1 MTIGR
6 GVAIV
11 AAGVVLAAA
20 PIAARQVFHGGT
32 DTVLLSVTVTDPSG
46 RPISDLRQADFHVFE
61 DNTPQDIAVFARD
74 PQPIALSILIDSSAS
89 MDTKIGVAR
98 EAASGF
104 VKRLGPH
111 DVAQVVAF
119 NSEIDV
125 RQGFTG
131 NVAELDRAIA
141 SIRTGGST
149 SLYTAMYVAISE
161 LTDVGE
167 SAGDSIRRQAIVVL
181 SDGEDTTS
189 LLRYEDV
196 LDRLKRSDVTIYA
209 IGLRDRRTTDGRP
222 PQGGDF
228 GLRMLSQSSGGRI
241 FFADDATELPAIYDQ
256 IADELANQYVIGY
269 VSKNTMRDGTW
280 REVAVRAAREGAT
293 ARTRTGYFAPKGP

>member
-1 MTIGR
+1 MIALR
-6 GVAIV
+6 AV
-11 AAGVVLAAA
+11 AAVSAGLVLAAV
-20 PIAARQVFHGGT
+20 PMAARQVFHGGT

-46 RPISDLRQADFHVFE
+46 RPITDLEQSDFRVFE
-61 DNTPQDIAVFARD
+61 DNAPQDIAVFARD
-74 PQPIALSILIDSSAS
+74 PQPIALSILIDASAS
-89 MDTKIGVAR
+89 MDSKIGVAR

-104 VKRLGPH
+104 VQRLGPH

-131 NVAELDRAIA
+131 NVAELDRAIG

-167 SAGDSIRRQAIVVL
+167 SSGDAIRRQAIVVL

-209 IGLRDRRTTDGRP
+209 IGLRDRRSTDGRP

-241 FFADDATELPAIYDQ
+241 FSADNASELPAIYDQ

-269 VSKNTMRDGTW
+269 VSKNAARDGTW
-280 REVAVRAAREGAT
+280 RQVAVRATREGAT